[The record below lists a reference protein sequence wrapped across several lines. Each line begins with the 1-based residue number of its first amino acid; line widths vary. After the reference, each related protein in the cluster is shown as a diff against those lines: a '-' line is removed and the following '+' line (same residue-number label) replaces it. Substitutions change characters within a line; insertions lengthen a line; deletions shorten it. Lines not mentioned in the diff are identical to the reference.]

1 MAQHN
6 PQSRAYLVI
15 VMVAIVV
22 CFVSALFILGH
33 VGGGDKPTAN
43 DHDNVPKTQAAG
55 AAHQDSVAAQ
65 EKPDRSP
72 REDARGDAAM
82 TDDVSPP
89 DEMVNEPM
97 VDGTRAPNP

>member
-33 VGGGDKPTAN
+33 VGGGDKQAAK
-43 DHDNVPKTQAAG
+43 DHDDAHKTQAAG
-55 AAHQDSVAAQ
+55 AVHQDSVAAQ

-72 REDARGDAAM
+72 RGDAAM

-89 DEMVNEPM
+89 DEMVDEPM
-97 VDGTRAPNP
+97 FDGAPAHNP